1 MFKKP
6 TAEKRELTSTA
17 RAGWIFALPGFILQ
31 LTFGWYPLLLGFL
44 VAVRGFEIA
53 RPSTF
58 VGLQNFRIIFE
69 DPMLPII
76 FKNTFYYAGLT
87 LALTFLLPILISIL
101 LMEMRKNIIRTMMIL
116 WFIPTSLMAGIIIW
130 KWFYEPHFGLFNTIL
145 IQLGLP
151 TLRWLND
158 PRLAM
163 FCLVLPGLLMFG
175 PGLVYIASIQG
186 IPDELYEAAE
196 LEGTSLWR
204 KIWLITLPRLRPII
218 AVMLILSVI
227 GAMQV
232 FTQPLVMTGG
242 GPGNATI
249 SVVMYIYNLGFTG
262 LFFGR
267 ATALA
272 IVLFA
277 VLMIMTVIQRRYF
290 KENIDE

>member
-1 MFKKP
+1 MIKK
-6 TAEKRELTSTA
+6 TVGEKRKLRSVG
-17 RAGWIFALPGFILQ
+17 RAGFMFALPGFLLQ
-31 LTFGWYPLLLGFL
+31 LIFGWYPLLLGFL

-58 VGLQNFRIIFE
+58 VGLENFRIIFE
-69 DPMLPII
+69 DPMLLII
-76 FKNTFYYAGLT
+76 FRNTFYYAGLT

-101 LMEMRKNIIRTMMIL
+101 LMEMRKNIIRIMMVL
-116 WFIPTSLMAGIIIW
+116 WFIPTSTMAGIIIW
-130 KWFYEPHFGLFNTIL
+130 KWFYEPHFGLFNAIL

-158 PRLAM
+158 PKLAM
-163 FCLVLPGLLMFG
+163 LCLVLPGFLMFG

-186 IPDELYEAAE
+186 IPEELYEAAE
-196 LEGTSLWR
+196 LEGTSLWQ

-218 AVMLILSVI
+218 AVMLVLSVI

-242 GPGNATI
+242 GPGNVTI
-249 SVVMYIYNLGFTG
+249 SVVMYIYTLGFSG

-267 ATALA
+267 AAALA
-272 IVLFA
+272 IVLFM
-277 VLMIMTVIQRRYF
+277 VLMIMIVIQRRYF